1 MAVNRIDLLNHT
13 FSRALRGYD
22 PQEVDSFLQDVADSL
37 ARLGDER
44 VRLTNLVSRLEERLA
59 EQAEREHSLR
69 ETLLA
74 SQKMMDDLKV
84 AAQKEAHLILETARN
99 RAENLTNQAN
109 LRLARILDEIS
120 EARKL
125 KAQFEFK
132 VRSVIE
138 GHLRLLELGI
148 MEDERMERAT
158 AALNRRKDEGRAA
171 PPSLK
176 EEGESGRIRY
186 GGGRTAQEPPA
197 SDGNEGARHAAAP
210 ARHEGARPGGTE
222 GGRALYGGGRPTYDE

>member
-22 PQEVDSFLQDVADSL
+22 PDEVDNFMQELGDTL
-37 ARLGDER
+37 ARLGDEK
-44 VRLTNLVSRLEERLA
+44 VRLANQVALLEDRLA
-59 EQAEREHSLR
+59 EYADRENALR

-74 SQKMMDDLKV
+74 SRRMMEEVKV
-84 AAQKEAHLILETARN
+84 SAQKEAQLIIDSAQN

-109 LRLARILDEIS
+109 QRLARILDEIA

-138 GHLRLLELGI
+138 GHLKLLELGQ
-148 MEDERMERAT
+148 MEDARMERAT
-158 AALNRRKDEGRAA
+158 AALSRHGLGRDVT
-171 PPSLK
+171 
-176 EEGESGRIRY
+176 E
-186 GGGRTAQEPPA
+186 
-197 SDGNEGARHAAAP
+197 DGIDGHGP
-210 ARHEGARPGGTE
+210 
-222 GGRALYGGGRPTYDE
+222 

>member
-22 PQEVDSFLQDVADSL
+22 PEEVDNFLQDVADTM
-37 ARLGDER
+37 ARLGDDR
-44 VRLTNLVSRLEERLA
+44 VRLGNLVTQLENRLA
-59 EQAEREHSLR
+59 EHLERENALR

-74 SQKMMDDLKV
+74 SQRMTEEIK
-84 AAQKEAHLILETARN
+84 ASAQKEAQLIIELAHN

-138 GHLRLLELGI
+138 GHLKLLELGQ
-148 MEDERMERAT
+148 MEDARMERAT
-158 AALNRRKDEGRAA
+158 AALNRRPDADARAGKKDKGR
-171 PPSLK
+171 
-176 EEGESGRIRY
+176 
-186 GGGRTAQEPPA
+186 
-197 SDGNEGARHAAAP
+197 
-210 ARHEGARPGGTE
+210 
-222 GGRALYGGGRPTYDE
+222 DE

>member
-22 PQEVDSFLQDVADSL
+22 PEEVDNFLQDVADTM
-37 ARLGDER
+37 ARLGDDR
-44 VRLTNLVSRLEERLA
+44 VRLGNLVTQLENRLA
-59 EQAEREHSLR
+59 EHLERENALR

-74 SQKMMDDLKV
+74 SQRMTEEIK
-84 AAQKEAHLILETARN
+84 ASAQKEAQLIIESAHN

-138 GHLRLLELGI
+138 GHLKLLELGQ
-148 MEDERMERAT
+148 MEDARMERAT
-158 AALNRRKDEGRAA
+158 AALNRRPDVDAR
-171 PPSLK
+171 
-176 EEGESGRIRY
+176 
-186 GGGRTAQEPPA
+186 GGGKK
-197 SDGNEGARHAAAP
+197 DK
-210 ARHEGARPGGTE
+210 
-222 GGRALYGGGRPTYDE
+222 GRDE

>member
-1 MAVNRIDLLNHT
+1 MSVNRIDLLNHT
-13 FSRALRGYD
+13 FSRVLRGYD
-22 PQEVDSFLQDVADSL
+22 PEEVDSYLQDIADAM

-44 VRLTNLVSRLEERLA
+44 VRLGNQVAQLEERLA
-59 EQAEREHSLR
+59 GHEERESALR

-74 SQKMMDDLKV
+74 SQRMMEEIKSS
-84 AAQKEAHLILETARN
+84 AQKEAQLIIDSAQN

-138 GHLRLLELGI
+138 GHLKLLELGQ
-148 MEDERMERAT
+148 MEDPRMERAT
-158 AALNRRKDEGRAA
+158 AALSRKSNAWNEAA
-171 PPSLK
+171 
-176 EEGESGRIRY
+176 R
-186 GGGRTAQEPPA
+186 
-197 SDGNEGARHAAAP
+197 NE
-210 ARHEGARPGGTE
+210 
-222 GGRALYGGGRPTYDE
+222 

>member
-1 MAVNRIDLLNHT
+1 MAVNRIDILNHT

-22 PQEVDSFLQDVADSL
+22 PEEVDSFMQEMADTL

-44 VRLTNLVSRLEERLA
+44 VRLGNQVAELERRLA
-59 EQAEREHSLR
+59 EHADRENMLR

-74 SQKMMDDLKV
+74 SQRMMEDLKNS
-84 AAQKEAHLILETARN
+84 AQKEAQLIIDSAHS

-138 GHLRLLELGI
+138 GHLKLLELGQ
-148 MEDERMERAT
+148 MEDARMERAT
-158 AALNRRKDEGRAA
+158 AALSRRTDERAQ
-171 PPSLK
+171 PGKP
-176 EEGESGRIRY
+176 
-186 GGGRTAQEPPA
+186 GGGGGN
-197 SDGNEGARHAAAP
+197 DG
-210 ARHEGARPGGTE
+210 
-222 GGRALYGGGRPTYDE
+222 

>member
-1 MAVNRIDLLNHT
+1 MAVNRIDLLNHD

-22 PQEVDSFLQDVADSL
+22 TAEVDNFLQDVADTM
-37 ARLGDER
+37 AHLGDER
-44 VRLTNLVSRLEERLA
+44 VRLSNQVSQLENRLA
-59 EQAEREHSLR
+59 EYVDREGALR

-74 SQKMMDDLKV
+74 SQRMTEEMKA
-84 AAQKEAHLILETARN
+84 AAQKEAQLIIESAQN

-138 GHLRLLELGI
+138 GHLKLLELGQ
-148 MEDERMERAT
+148 MEDARMERAT
-158 AALNRRKDEGRAA
+158 AALNRRPGSNERPGK
-171 PPSLK
+171 K
-176 EEGESGRIRY
+176 
-186 GGGRTAQEPPA
+186 
-197 SDGNEGARHAAAP
+197 DGNRERN
-210 ARHEGARPGGTE
+210 E
-222 GGRALYGGGRPTYDE
+222 

>member
-22 PQEVDSFLQDVADSL
+22 PAEVDNLLQEVADTL
-37 ARLGDER
+37 GRLGDER
-44 VRLTNLVSRLEERLA
+44 VRLTNLVAQLEERIA
-59 EQAEREHSLR
+59 EQAERENSLR

-74 SQKMMDDLKV
+74 SQHMMENLKQT
-84 AAQKEAHLILETARN
+84 AQKEAQLIIEAAHN

-138 GHLRLLELGI
+138 GHLKLLELGQ
-148 MEDERMERAT
+148 MEDDRMERVT
-158 AALNRRKDEGRAA
+158 AAMNRRPEERA
-171 PPSLK
+171 S
-176 EEGESGRIRY
+176 
-186 GGGRTAQEPPA
+186 GGGSGQTAPGQQT
-197 SDGNEGARHAAAP
+197 GGQQTGGQRKGGQ
-210 ARHEGARPGGTE
+210 RKGGHEV
-222 GGRALYGGGRPTYDE
+222 